1 MLSTR
6 TKLSEARVQVWF
18 SNRRA
23 RLRKTISSSGGSSF
37 GSSLTASTS
46 PGINYSSGEGSFG
59 SGAGYQWSTNPYLN
73 YGYGQEKSMGSSHYY
88 NSANW
93 SGKKMEAGMVSGQW
107 GGAGT
112 SGLQEYN
119 SLLGSS
125 SGYGG
130 YASSQGET
138 KYQAGDDKQQQQYL
152 GQLAAAASGSM
163 MCRAVH

>member
-1 MLSTR
+1 MSHNMLSTR

-138 KYQAGDDKQQQQYL
+138 KYQAGDDKQQQ
-152 GQLAAAASGSM
+152 
-163 MCRAVH
+163 